1 MKDELEEQ
9 ETQGSFSS
17 VGRMDILTT
26 VLGTP
31 EHGGRVRGAGRGVG
45 IKQFFGS
52 VSFARSQIK
61 PTLTE
66 DDIKAIK
73 DKLRGEMMA
82 DIEQELMPKLRAD
95 IMAEFATLSGQ
106 VPTTPVVPTS
116 RGMTSKA
123 SCDSPDMSHPTI
135 PDIDPDCRLYIR
147 GPPERLVALGMYSNF
162 LYNIFIDQFEVTN
175 YILFV
180 HQC

>member
-9 ETQGSFSS
+9 ERQGSFSS
-17 VGRMDILTT
+17 VGRVDILTT
-26 VLGTP
+26 ALGTP

-52 VSFARSQIK
+52 VSLARSQVK

-66 DDIKAIK
+66 EDIEAIK

-82 DIEQELMPKLRAD
+82 DIEQELMPKLRAEM
-95 IMAEFATLSGQ
+95 MAELASLSGQ
-106 VPTTPVVPTS
+106 VPNAPGGTAS
-116 RGMTSKA
+116 RGMTSNA
-123 SCDSPDMSHPTI
+123 SCDAPDMSGPTL

-147 GPPERLVALGMYSNF
+147 GPPERLVALGMYFNF
-162 LYNIFIDQFEVTN
+162 VYYIFIDEFEVTN
-175 YILFV
+175 YILFAR
-180 HQC
+180 C